1 MMICFDDFNVMDDIV
16 DRRARELVQL
26 DLCLELA
33 NAVDWANRCVFEEI
47 RLPGRTEDY
56 MDDKC
61 DTLSYK
67 LLSPNEYRLD
77 DEENAILYW
86 TMQER
91 YFGKRDI
98 GKRDL
103 EKRDLE
109 KWGPGKRNLVLFKHH
124 EELRGMMPYDLLLD
138 YEHPTLW
145 VTLVFPDYD
154 FLLRFRDEE

>member
-1 MMICFDDFNVMDDIV
+1 MMICFDDFNVMDVLV
-16 DRRARELVQL
+16 DRRARELVQM

-47 RLPGRTEDY
+47 RLPGRSEDY

-91 YFGKRDI
+91 YFGKRDP
-98 GKRDL
+98 GKR
-103 EKRDLE
+103 ES
-109 KWGPGKRNLVLFKHH
+109 GKRNLVLFKHH

-145 VTLVFPDYD
+145 VTLVFPDFD
-154 FLLRFRDEE
+154 FLLRFSDEE

>member
-33 NAVDWANRCVFEEI
+33 NAVDWANRCDFEEI

-91 YFGKRDI
+91 YFGKRDP
-98 GKRDL
+98 GKRD
-103 EKRDLE
+103 
-109 KWGPGKRNLVLFKHH
+109 LVLFKHH

-138 YEHPTLW
+138 YEHPTFW
-145 VTLVFPDYD
+145 ETLVFPDFD
-154 FLLRFRDEE
+154 FLLCFSDEE